1 MPQARTGDTV
11 RVNYTGCLEDGSVF
25 DTSANRDPLEFT
37 IGAGRVIPG
46 FEQAVVGM
54 SPGESKIQR
63 VPLDQAY
70 GPHQR
75 ELEFE
80 LERSQ
85 VPPDFE
91 ISIGQQL
98 ELQGPQGE
106 SILVRVTGLSDAAI
120 TLDANHPL
128 AGQNLVFEIE
138 LLEIVAA

>member
-1 MPQARTGDTV
+1 MPQARNGDTV
-11 RVNYTGCLEDGSVF
+11 RVNYTGSLEDGSVF
-25 DTSANRDPLEFT
+25 DTSLNRAPLEFT

-54 SPGESKIQR
+54 SPGESKTERI
-63 VPLDQAY
+63 PHDQAY

-75 ELEFE
+75 ELECE
-80 LERSQ
+80 LDRSQ

-91 ISIGQQL
+91 LSIGQQL

-106 SILVRVTGLSDAAI
+106 SILVRVTALSEAAV

-128 AGQNLVFEIE
+128 AGHNLVFEIE
-138 LLEIVAA
+138 LLEILAA